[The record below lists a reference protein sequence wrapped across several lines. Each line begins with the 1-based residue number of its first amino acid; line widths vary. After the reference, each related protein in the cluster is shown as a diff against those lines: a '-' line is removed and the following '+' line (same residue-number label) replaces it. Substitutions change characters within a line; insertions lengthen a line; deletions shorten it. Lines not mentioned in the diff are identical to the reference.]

1 MLVLRAGIGRARPHS
16 RRAVARRLDL
26 RVRRVRRLERR
37 GLHTA
42 RALARQ
48 GACTGGSSGG
58 GATSGTALASGGGG
72 ALIPPPPVPER
83 VGGGAQANG
92 GGGSS
97 SGDGSGS
104 SSGDSSGSSSG
115 DVLGE
120 SQTQLP
126 PPIDT
131 GPGHRVDPGGLSLGI
146 GIGLILLALLAG
158 YATPH
163 LRARLR
169 SGRPA

>member
-1 MLVLRAGIGRARPHS
+1 M
-16 RRAVARRLDL
+16 

-42 RALARQ
+42 RVLERL
-48 GACTGGSSGG
+48 GACSGVPAGGGPSGGAAVASGG
-58 GATSGTALASGGGG
+58 GGGGGG
-72 ALIPPPPVPER
+72 ALIPPPPAPER
-83 VGGGAQANG
+83 VSG

-97 SGDGSGS
+97 SDVGGGVGGGSPDGDGGESPI
-104 SSGDSSGSSSG
+104 G
-115 DVLGE
+115 DVRGE
-120 SQTQLP
+120 TQSQLP
-126 PPIDT
+126 PPIDA
-131 GPGHRVDPGGLSLGI
+131 GPGRRVEPGGLSLGI